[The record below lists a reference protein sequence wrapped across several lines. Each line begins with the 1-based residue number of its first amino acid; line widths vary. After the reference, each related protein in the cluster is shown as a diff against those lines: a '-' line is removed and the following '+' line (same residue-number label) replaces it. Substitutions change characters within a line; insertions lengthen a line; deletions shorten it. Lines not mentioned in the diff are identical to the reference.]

1 MIFCLIILLAI
12 IMTVL
17 KVKTRNKTGYST
29 IVLGDPI
36 NSLLS
41 VFGWMLNLT
50 YWLSYCSNLV
60 PISLIVTLE
69 TVKLLQGKVITMDP
83 KMHNNDFESKVN
95 SSYSVEDLGTV
106 EFVASDKT
114 GTLTKNQLTLR

>member
-1 MIFCLIILLAI
+1 
-12 IMTVL
+12 
-17 KVKTRNKTGYST
+17 
-29 IVLGDPI
+29 
-36 NSLLS
+36 
-41 VFGWMLNLT
+41 
-50 YWLSYCSNLV
+50 
-60 PISLIVTLE
+60 
-69 TVKLLQGKVITMDP
+69 MDP